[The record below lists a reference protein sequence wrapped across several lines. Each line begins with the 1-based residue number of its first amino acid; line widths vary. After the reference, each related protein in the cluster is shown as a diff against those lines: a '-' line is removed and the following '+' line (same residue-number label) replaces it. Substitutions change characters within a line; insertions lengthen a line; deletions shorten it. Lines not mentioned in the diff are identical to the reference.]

1 VHRCE
6 FERPAHA
13 LTGVAPYDSGRSPLR
28 SAGRRR
34 YKIPL
39 ERKRRTVACPLL
51 LCGFLLAR
59 YYVNPSA
66 DVRLP
71 AFLRVV
77 ISIVARRLRSVAYT
91 RAVHVVLTVYIWLR
105 RTKEWIFFIRI
116 RLGPSRRR
124 ADGKARRAE
133 NERPEVGASLIISGR
148 RGHVG
153 GLVAH
158 CVVVI

>member
-39 ERKRRTVACPLL
+39 ERKRRTAACPLL

-91 RAVHVVLTVYIWLR
+91 CAVHVVLILYIYGFDAQR
-105 RTKEWIFFIRI
+105 SGFSSSDYASVRAADERT
-116 RLGPSRRR
+116 
-124 ADGKARRAE
+124 
-133 NERPEVGASLIISGR
+133 GR
-148 RGHVG
+148 RGG
-153 GLVAH
+153 QRMKDRKSARA
-158 CVVVI
+158 